1 MNDTATH
8 QGAARQEPARVTIDP
23 DVDTSKEIV
32 VNPNPRNAQLEAMA
46 ERQEA
51 ARIAEIQESVSNDPG
66 MKEIQDGIQN
76 DIIASNA
83 EAGIVHDEAVP
94 AYGNNDGAASRTPI
108 HEPASP
114 APHADLPSNLQDD
127 PLADFIVMDGAVPM
141 VKAKVNGSDRLIP
154 LADAK
159 RQVQIGL
166 SAEIRMQNA
175 AQAEKIQDDRA
186 NRLSAGEAALQAR
199 MNVASRQPV
208 VPITPQA
215 DLSDEVLLAEATDIF
230 NTAFSGTEEDAAKK
244 LAKTLSK
251 IRNSAV
257 ARPTQPV
264 DTNAI
269 AREAASIATGQ
280 LTAQSRKK
288 DVHTGYTKFQTDY
301 PDIMGDA
308 RLYKMADDMTD
319 ALEKENPDWDMTQ
332 VMDEAGKRTRAWVKD
347 ISGQPQDTGVTPLPV
362 PKNQNSP
369 VSAQTR
375 ETRLERKTGLV
386 RMPTAAAGAQ
396 HHEPVDADDVE
407 QSPQDAFAELKA
419 SRGQPT

>member
-8 QGAARQEPARVTIDP
+8 QGAAHKGPPKVTIDP

-32 VNPNPRNAQLEAMA
+32 INPNPRTAQLEAMA
-46 ERQEA
+46 ERQEQ
-51 ARIAEIQESVSNDPG
+51 ARIDEIAEAVSNDPG
-66 MKEIQDGIQN
+66 MKDLQDGMN
-76 DIIASNA
+76 REIAESNA
-83 EAGIVHDEAVP
+83 AAGIVHADP
-94 AYGNNDGAASRTPI
+94 NDGAASITPI
-108 HEPASP
+108 HEPVSP
-114 APHADLPSNLQDD
+114 APHANLPSNLQDD

-141 VKAKVNGSDRLIP
+141 VKAKVNGTDRLIP

-175 AQAEKIQDDRA
+175 AEAEKIQDERA

-199 MNVASRQPV
+199 MNVAASQPARPA
-208 VPITPQA
+208 VPASQA
-215 DLSDEVLLAEATDIF
+215 GLTDEDLLAEATDIF

-244 LAKTLSK
+244 LAKTLGK
-251 IRNSAV
+251 IRNSAL
-257 ARPTQPV
+257 ARPVVSV
-264 DTNAI
+264 DTKAI

-288 DVHTGYTKFQTDY
+288 DVHMGYTQFQTNY
-301 PDIMGDA
+301 PDIMADA

-319 ALEKENPDWDMTQ
+319 ALERENPDWDMTQ
-332 VMDEAGKRTRAWVKD
+332 VMDEAGKRTRTWVKD
-347 ISGQPQDTGVTPLPV
+347 ISGQPQDTGITPLPV

-369 VSAQTR
+369 VSAQTT

-396 HHEPVDADDVE
+396 HHEPEDIDDVE
-407 QSPQDAFAELKA
+407 QTPQEAFAQLKE
-419 SRGQPT
+419 SRGQPV